1 MRAPSPRIFFVHA
14 YLRDKLVR
22 FGVTLCIDPSLKN
35 EHATLSMEADEQL
48 EQTEEQ
54 LPQVALNGAPETSLA
69 EPAPSHPH
77 WLRLA
82 YSFEFLIAVVAILAL
97 WSEVGGQGH
106 LDLMAWYIK
115 LACVLVLAWCSVRFT
130 ASIVE
135 QPKFWNHRS
144 AGWFV
149 GIIVLVVTMAGIT
162 YYYHLHEEPDQ
173 DSDEPSPTAN
183 VRSDRPASIFIG
195 GGMV

>member
-1 MRAPSPRIFFVHA
+1 
-14 YLRDKLVR
+14 L
-22 FGVTLCIDPSLKN
+22 
-35 EHATLSMEADEQL
+35 EADEQL
-48 EQTEEQ
+48 EQTEEK
-54 LPQVALNGAPETSLA
+54 LPEVALNGAPETSPENSSA
-69 EPAPSHPH
+69 EPAPSHPN

-115 LACVLVLAWCSVRFT
+115 LACVLALAWCSVRFT

-149 GIIVLVVTMAGIT
+149 GIVVLLVTMAAIT

-173 DSDEPSPTAN
+173 DSDEPSPAAN
-183 VRSDRPASIFIG
+183 VRSVPRPSTFIVSTLTPG
-195 GGMV
+195 RMV